1 MIYKISDGSEKDIQN
16 GDFLETFLVSELI
29 EVLEINENGFDLKVK
44 IKNTEACLSASFIT
58 TVWRKI

>member
-44 IKNTEACLSASFIT
+44 IKNTEASLSASFIT